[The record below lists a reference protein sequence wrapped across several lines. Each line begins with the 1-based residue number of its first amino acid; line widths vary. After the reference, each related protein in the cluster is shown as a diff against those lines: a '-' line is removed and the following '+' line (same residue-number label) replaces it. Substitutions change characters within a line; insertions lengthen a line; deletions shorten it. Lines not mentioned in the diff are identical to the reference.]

1 MKNNKGFAKYEVVT
15 VLVLILAVGSYLM
28 YVFLGGTPK
37 TKMKV
42 FKSDALRLSD
52 TVATNIASF
61 HNTGIVFLQ
70 EVYDEKLISTI
81 KNPLGF
87 GNCDETESKVEI
99 IDGKPVVWLKC
110 GNYLF
115 HSTNISNDSDNKMY
129 SLSDWST
136 EKKSGY
142 KAKEMYNCTKDG
154 KELFPKYYDE
164 AYFVS
169 RINNKFETDYY
180 FADNIIDEC
189 KVVKKTFYRKETLIK

>member
-1 MKNNKGFAKYEVVT
+1 M
-15 VLVLILAVGSYLM
+15 
-28 YVFLGGTPK
+28 
-37 TKMKV
+37 
-42 FKSDALRLSD
+42 
-52 TVATNIASF
+52 
-61 HNTGIVFLQ
+61 
-70 EVYDEKLISTI
+70 
-81 KNPLGF
+81 
-87 GNCDETESKVEI
+87 
-99 IDGKPVVWLKC
+99 
-110 GNYLF
+110 F

-180 FADNIIDEC
+180 FADNILDEC